1 MSKEINCK
9 ICGEKVKC
17 EEHGSKHVKIVLDS
31 FDQPVYFCE
40 KCVIEYHTAF
50 GAIVHWHNP
59 FVEHADEFDEAV
71 KEFLN
76 EQKQQT
82 LNEFLDEQQKHES
95 N

>member
-1 MSKEINCK
+1 MRRKINCE

-17 EEHGSKHVKIVLDS
+17 KEHGNKHVKIVLDS

-59 FVEHADEFDEAV
+59 FVEHADEFDEAL
-71 KEFLN
+71 KD
-76 EQKQQT
+76 
-82 LNEFLDEQQKHES
+82 FLDEQQKHES